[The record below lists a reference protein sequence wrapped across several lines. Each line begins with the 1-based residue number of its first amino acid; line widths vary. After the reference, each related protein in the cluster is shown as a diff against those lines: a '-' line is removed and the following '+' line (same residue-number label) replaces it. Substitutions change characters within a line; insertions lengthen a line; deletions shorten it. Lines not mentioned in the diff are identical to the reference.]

1 MRQFARCRQYHK
13 EDEVKALLAAASLQ
27 TVGFHA
33 GSAPG
38 LKKVVGKK
46 G

>member
-1 MRQFARCRQYHK
+1 MRQYARCRQYYK
-13 EDEVKALLAAASLQ
+13 EEDIKGLLAAAALQ
-27 TVGFHA
+27 AVSFTP

-46 G
+46 R